1 MRTRNNKLINFIF
14 ESSQII
20 LVFLGVYSA
29 LMCLALGLELPINR
43 TMCTLIMLG
52 AAVLF
57 YGLFTVLETFPRG
70 KLYGIAGLTLFYG
83 VLMIR
88 FLGAVHKGAVTI
100 VNSFLK
106 QFMNYSGAD
115 LALLAYKDTESAS
128 VLFCTTLVVVLLGVY
143 LTAIV
148 SAFFYR
154 RRRSAVFVG
163 LTLPFVLLP
172 LVAGQMGYFS
182 NVFTYLAVLV
192 TVVGTRHLR
201 TDATDRRMR
210 QKLSFIMMGICLIA
224 GLAVYIIVP
233 PERYERNE
241 NRVLQVKNSVVA
253 LTSWSPD
260 EIVSAVKAYFSDDAI
275 DYGRIGKRREVN
287 YTGKTIIKISGV
299 INSGS
304 SLYLKG
310 YVGDVYKNN
319 RWSSLQ
325 NNEEFQSDLAKLQD
339 NAVTLENWH
348 VQLRNE
354 VGTQNTNIGKTA
366 TLRIRNIAF
375 GYGNYLIPYM
385 PTNGF
390 SYQPNG
396 RTLSEQPGLDYTSEY
411 FLNYAEKLRSDI
423 QSGKYTLGTYS
434 VWDNNEAERQNL
446 KEFAEKYYL
455 QIPDTLQSVCDDFD
469 RYVKK
474 NYSSIKKGNPK
485 RADIIGAVKNYIMQD
500 TQYSLSPGKTPAD
513 KDTVDYF
520 LNENKKG
527 YCVYYATAAA
537 ILLRSYGV
545 PARYVEGMYISKK
558 ELADVKSGTT
568 DEIEVPDRDAHAWVE
583 VYDEKYGFVP
593 IEVTPGFEEESDTGK
608 TSQDSNSSDKKKNSS
623 DADATPEPSS
633 EPDDGGNDSR
643 NDSQKEEPLE
653 VTPTPAVTSVPQ
665 EDMIFEDID
674 HGSSDGGSGMS
685 SATSKIIWRIL
696 KIVGIILL
704 IAAVLE
710 GQRRIRRYIFRRNL
724 KHLRMKKRIHM
735 VHSHL
740 SVLLAHKKVV
750 YRGQTVAKYTREISS
765 AMEMP
770 YDKIC
775 DYVTL
780 VFRASYG
787 PDDITEEDMAVF
799 RLTYENIRRKAYENA
814 KLPTKL
820 YYMYIMVL

>member
-14 ESSQII
+14 ESSQIL

-29 LMCLALGLELPINR
+29 LMCLALGLELPISR
-43 TMCTLIMLG
+43 TMCTLIMFG
-52 AAVLF
+52 AAILF
-57 YGLFTVLETFPRG
+57 YALFTVLETFPRG

-88 FLGAVHKGAVTI
+88 FLGAVQKGAVTI
-100 VNSFLK
+100 INSFLK

-115 LALLAYKDTESAS
+115 LALLAYKDTESAG

-143 LTAIV
+143 LTAII

-163 LTLPFVLLP
+163 LTLPFVILP
-172 LVAGQMGYFS
+172 LLAGRMGYFS
-182 NVFTYLAVLV
+182 NMFTYLAVLV

-210 QKLSFIMMGICLIA
+210 QKLSFIMMGICLVA
-224 GLAVYIIVP
+224 GLAAYIVVP

-241 NRVLQVKNSVVA
+241 NRILEVKNSVVS

-260 EIVSAVKAYFSDDAI
+260 EILSAVKAYFSDDAI

-287 YTGKTIIKISGV
+287 YTGKTMIKISGV
-299 INSGS
+299 INSES

-310 YVGDVYKNN
+310 YVGDVYQNN

-325 NNEEFQSDLAKLQD
+325 NDEDYQKDLAKLQD

-390 SYQPNG
+390 SYQLNG
-396 RTLSEQPGLDYTSEY
+396 RAAAEEPGLDYTSEY
-411 FLNYAEKLRSDI
+411 YLHYADRLRSDVET
-423 QSGKYTLGTYS
+423 GKYNLGTYS

-469 RYVKK
+469 QFVKK

-485 RADIIGAVKNYIMQD
+485 RSDIIAAVKDYIMQD
-500 TQYSLSPGKTPAD
+500 TEYTLSPGKTPAG

-558 ELADVKSGTT
+558 ELSEVKAGATAEV
-568 DEIEVPDRDAHAWVE
+568 DVPDRDAHAWVE

-608 TSQDSNSSDKKKNSS
+608 TSPNDNSSDKKKGSS
-623 DADATPEPSS
+623 DAKATPEPTG
-633 EPDDGGNDSR
+633 EPDDGSS
-643 NDSQKEEPLE
+643 DSQNDTEEKPLE
-653 VTPTPAVTSVPQ
+653 VTPTPGVTAVPQ

-674 HGSSDGGSGMS
+674 HGSSDGGNGMS
-685 SATSKIIWRIL
+685 SATAKLIWRIV
-696 KIVGIILL
+696 KIVGIVLL

-740 SVLLAHKKVV
+740 SVLLAHKGVL
-750 YRGQTVAKYTREISS
+750 YHGQTVAKYTREISA

-770 YDKIC
+770 YDKIY
-775 DYVTL
+775 DYVAL